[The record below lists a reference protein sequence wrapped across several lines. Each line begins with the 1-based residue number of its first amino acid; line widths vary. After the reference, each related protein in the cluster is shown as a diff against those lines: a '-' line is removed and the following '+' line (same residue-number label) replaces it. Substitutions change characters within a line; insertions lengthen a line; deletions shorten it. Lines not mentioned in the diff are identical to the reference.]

1 MNVAFAG
8 LHIVFSGLGNCVF
21 PELPSGVNYG
31 HRAWPARRAQG
42 TACSHG
48 GRAAWNCGFLHW
60 PLQDHSRSAR
70 GKCECPELPPAR
82 TTRSPGAACAR
93 RTGNCV
99 FPELASRVNY
109 AFTGR
114 GLRAKNRE
122 LRVPTAGA
130 LQGSAGFQDLLLTGI
145 GLCRPLAGLLT
156 ARAVLVHA
164 LTQYRHACLSRPLLD
179 DKESFCTHDFTE
191 IYNIYI

>member
-1 MNVAFAG
+1 MFPRWARRRELRVPMNVAFAG

-130 LQGSAGFQDLLLTGI
+130 LQGSAGFP
-145 GLCRPLAGLLT
+145 GLAVDRDWPLQA
-156 ARAVLVHA
+156 ARRTVDCTRGSCSCADAV
-164 LTQYRHACLSRPLLD
+164 
-179 DKESFCTHDFTE
+179 
-191 IYNIYI
+191 